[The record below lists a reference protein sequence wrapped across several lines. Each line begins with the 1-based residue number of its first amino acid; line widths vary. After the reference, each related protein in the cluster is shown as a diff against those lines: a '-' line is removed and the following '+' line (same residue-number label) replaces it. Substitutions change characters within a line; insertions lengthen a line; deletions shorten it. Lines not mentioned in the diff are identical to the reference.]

1 MQWTVDHLRLRIKN
15 KAPLLGQCPTHTNN
29 VGWTLAQPD
38 SSFHEIYDKFK
49 NRLIV
54 TPKNIQL
61 LFTTF
66 IMLGISTHATAQSP
80 IASELFPKISASSA
94 QTWGGFY
101 GGLNAGYA
109 FPGSQNVNINSAVV
123 QYCPAGGCTDNP
135 AAAYAAAAG
144 ANGTFSLFNDGFI
157 GGGQLGYSRTLQHQF
172 VTGLEV
178 DIQGIAGAT
187 RSGPTLIHVNN
198 SNTGAHPV
206 SVESDLIASKTIDY
220 LGTLRGRLGFL
231 ATPTMLLSATGGLA
245 YGGVSSRTIIA
256 QSYLLSPG
264 NVQNNWGSTGSYADT
279 RVGWTAG
286 GNLEWM
292 FRPNWSTKI
301 EYLYYDLGTA
311 TYNSNNLIA
320 ANIGAQ
326 VKNFLNNSVSTTTQF
341 NGQLVRIGANYHFS

>member
-1 MQWTVDHLRLRIKN
+1 MSILIQQLFSI
-15 KAPLLGQCPTHTNN
+15 APREGVLITQQQLMPQPQELMGLFHYLMMVLLEAANW
-29 VGWTLAQPD
+29 V
-38 SSFHEIYDKFK
+38 
-49 NRLIV
+49 IV
-54 TPKNIQL
+54 EP
-61 LFTTF
+61 
-66 IMLGISTHATAQSP
+66 
-80 IASELFPKISASSA
+80 
-94 QTWGGFY
+94 
-101 GGLNAGYA
+101 
-109 FPGSQNVNINSAVV
+109 
-123 QYCPAGGCTDNP
+123 
-135 AAAYAAAAG
+135 
-144 ANGTFSLFNDGFI
+144 
-157 GGGQLGYSRTLQHQF
+157 LQHQF